1 MKIKSNILF
10 ILLALL
16 WMPVYGWAQGIV
28 DPGDNPTE
36 PSIEVAKI
44 GNISYS
50 SLKAAFDKVNTN
62 GEIDL
67 SVSYDL
73 IEAITVQYSA
83 ILDLNRLTLTGIEKN
98 TTDKAVFTTT
108 SALTVKN
115 GTLNGKF
122 EISDLNKFAAGTDV
136 TLTES
141 TKIIQDGKA
150 YYRVLINKDN
160 GIVDYSTLKRNNQT
174 IQTQE
179 VDKNALCL
187 WLEADQA
194 AYPFTIKA
202 DDKTYKTAPV
212 SIQSH
217 GNTALTLTEKT
228 DGDDSP
234 ATGETYTITY
244 SVTPNDGGTLTVEA
258 NDENVTSGNA
268 YVSGATVIIE
278 ATPKAGYTQ
287 PTLQIVRESEG
298 TPVDITDNSA
308 FVLNDNTTILATFK
322 KAGTV
327 IDPDNPDAG
336 GDIQIINPKQTVVYN
351 GKPQSYILKT
361 NPGGV
366 LEGATI
372 SYNTKNG
379 TPVEGLPTD
388 AGTYNVTIKRPAD
401 TQMAAVDL
409 TIEEGFIIKKA
420 DIFFEFE
427 GEGYKL
433 SGEDTKT
440 ATLTIPE
447 NSAYMLVNG
456 GKEEVEGTFAWAK
469 DENYNIS
476 DGALTVNQ
484 SGVYK
489 VVFTPEKGEG
499 NYNEAY
505 TYLAI
510 ELQEGE
516 LNNKKRTVTAIVQ
529 NDENNKDLN
538 QVCLYN
544 GSLLVGTATPEMEV
558 EKDFYEGQKPIFRA
572 FPVEGSHFE
581 KYTKKNEGDITP
593 EKDADPTVY
602 EPETFDANLSITG
615 HFKAK
620 TDLET
625 LNPKITIPNNLVYNG
640 SSHAKEIIITTDP
653 TLENWIFTYKQNG
666 ESVLPI
672 NAGEY
677 TLVVT
682 RPADDTHLAYTS
694 EKKTLSIKKATP
706 KVDNVNVT
714 PAAYPGLKL
723 SDLQLTGKASIDK
736 LGTILG
742 TFEWAELTTEVTDG
756 ENTVKYNF
764 SPADK
769 DNINNLKDQEIS
781 FNASADNKPKL
792 VKLTYNTPVGGALV
806 VVYEEGEDAYQV
818 IPSGSMVPTD
828 TKVRIFAYA
837 ADYFDLSSLTIN
849 GEEKRSDIINNK
861 NAFVHPLKV
870 NTTIHANFR
879 YTGQEP
885 PKPECP
891 DCPCPDCPDYPDYPD
906 FPDFPDNWPD
916 NWPDE
921 WPDYPGQKKDYTILV
936 RETGL
941 GSVTPG
947 TSGANRG
954 ENITF
959 KIEPGYGQQIVDVRV
974 NGNSVGAVE
983 SYQIK
988 NIRSNTTL
996 EAVFSNVGVPVHTLT
1011 SKVIH
1016 DWVGYVTP
1024 SKVRVTE
1031 GSNHIFIA
1039 HPNKNR
1045 KIDDVQIGTEKK
1057 LESIGTPS
1065 SYIFTDVKADS
1076 LIVVTFHSPVANESI
1091 SAPDYMIY
1099 TEDKTVVVNPEN
1111 EVGAIKI
1118 YDLMGRI
1125 VCSQAIE
1132 TTTRIPLTE
1141 GIYVVVLTINDKQYV
1156 KKVSL

>member
-1 MKIKSNILF
+1 
-10 ILLALL
+10 
-16 WMPVYGWAQGIV
+16 
-28 DPGDNPTE
+28 
-36 PSIEVAKI
+36 
-44 GNISYS
+44 
-50 SLKAAFDKVNTN
+50 
-62 GEIDL
+62 
-67 SVSYDL
+67 
-73 IEAITVQYSA
+73 
-83 ILDLNRLTLTGIEKN
+83 
-98 TTDKAVFTTT
+98 
-108 SALTVKN
+108 
-115 GTLNGKF
+115 
-122 EISDLNKFAAGTDV
+122 
-136 TLTES
+136 
-141 TKIIQDGKA
+141 
-150 YYRVLINKDN
+150 
-160 GIVDYSTLKRNNQT
+160 
-174 IQTQE
+174 
-179 VDKNALCL
+179 
-187 WLEADQA
+187 
-194 AYPFTIKA
+194 
-202 DDKTYKTAPV
+202 
-212 SIQSH
+212 
-217 GNTALTLTEKT
+217 
-228 DGDDSP
+228 
-234 ATGETYTITY
+234 
-244 SVTPNDGGTLTVEA
+244 
-258 NDENVTSGNA
+258 
-268 YVSGATVIIE
+268 
-278 ATPKAGYTQ
+278 
-287 PTLQIVRESEG
+287 
-298 TPVDITDNSA
+298 
-308 FVLNDNTTILATFK
+308 
-322 KAGTV
+322 
-327 IDPDNPDAG
+327 
-336 GDIQIINPKQTVVYN
+336 
-351 GKPQSYILKT
+351 
-361 NPGGV
+361 
-366 LEGATI
+366 
-372 SYNTKNG
+372 
-379 TPVEGLPTD
+379 
-388 AGTYNVTIKRPAD
+388 
-401 TQMAAVDL
+401 
-409 TIEEGFIIKKA
+409 
-420 DIFFEFE
+420 
-427 GEGYKL
+427 
-433 SGEDTKT
+433 
-440 ATLTIPE
+440 
-447 NSAYMLVNG
+447 MLVNG
-456 GKEEVEGTFAWAK
+456 GKVYVDGIFAWDPNSQYTINA
-469 DENYNIS
+469 
-476 DGALTVNQ
+476 GALTVDQ

-489 VVFTPEKGEG
+489 VVFTPQEGED

-505 TYLAI
+505 THLVI
-510 ELQEGE
+510 K
-516 LNNKKRTVTAIVQ
+516 LNEEDLIDEKHIVTAIVQ

-544 GSLLVGTATPEMEV
+544 GSLLVGTATFDMEV
-558 EKDFYEGQKPIFRA
+558 EKNFYEGQKPIFRA
-572 FPVEGSHFE
+572 FPVEGSHFR
-581 KYTKKNEGDITP
+581 KYTEKTEGDITP
-593 EKDADPTVY
+593 EEDADPTVY
-602 EPETFDANLSITG
+602 EPGTFNADLSITG

-620 TDLET
+620 TDLKT
-625 LNPKITIPNNLVYNG
+625 LNPKITIPENLIYNG
-640 SSHAKEIIITTDP
+640 SSHAKEIIITTESS
-653 TLENWIFTYKQNG
+653 TALQNWIFTYKQNG

-694 EKKTLSIKKATP
+694 EKNTFSIKKATP

-742 TFEWAELTTEVTDG
+742 TFEWANPTTEVTDG
-756 ENTVKYNF
+756 ENKVEYNF
-764 SPADK
+764 FPADK
-769 DNINNLKDQEIS
+769 DNINDLKNQKTS

-806 VVYEEGEDAYQV
+806 VVYEDGKDAYQV

-837 ADYFDLSSLTIN
+837 ADYFELSSLTIN

-916 NWPDE
+916 EWPDE

-954 ENITF
+954 ESITF